1 MLKNIYSIISLR
13 ALNFIAL
20 FVFIINYNLNGQ
32 FLNNINSDFI
42 KIDSNILNDSTKVDS
57 VISFIQ
63 KNNIDNIFIH
73 IYSNGEAFHNSNLIF
88 SDLDIIDVKDNLMSF
103 MNKVDSI
110 DVKTYAWLNVYNLWK
125 KNFYPGNN
133 NHFYYQCPECLE
145 SDINGR
151 SDKYINLN
159 QIQSLEWEGI
169 YLSPMHPLVN
179 NYILSII
186 NEVVSK
192 YEFDGL
198 FLDYLRYQDYYYGYN
213 LEGIEEF
220 ENIHEINPLD
230 FNRGI
235 ISRRYGYNKNQID
248 SLKYIWNNFKS
259 NKITELLFA
268 INNNFQNTNLEIG
281 VNAISDP
288 LESKNRYYQDWKF
301 WIESNLIDF
310 AVIQNSENN
319 FIEFNYLIK
328 KINKQIDSFNR
339 KKIFFEMSS
348 SNDKTFDISNK
359 IISLR
364 LNGYENIGIDY
375 SFNKDTTNWYKQ
387 IYENINF
394 RIDK

>member
-1 MLKNIYSIISLR
+1 MLKNIYSTISLR

-20 FVFIINYNLNGQ
+20 FVFIINFNLNGQ

-42 KIDSNILNDSTKVDS
+42 KIDLNILNDSTKVDS
-57 VISFIQ
+57 AISFIQ

-73 IYSNGEAFHNSNLIF
+73 VYSNGEAFYNSNLVF
-88 SDLDIIDVKDNLMSF
+88 SDLDIIDIKDNLMSF

-125 KNFYPGNN
+125 KNFYPENN

-159 QIQSLEWEGI
+159 QIQSLEWDGI

-192 YEFDGL
+192 YEFDGI

-213 LEGIEEF
+213 LEGIDEF

-259 NKITELLFA
+259 NKITELLFG
-268 INNNFQNTNLEIG
+268 IKSNFQNTNIKIG

-288 LESKNRYYQDWKF
+288 LESKDRYYQDWKF
-301 WIESNLIDF
+301 WIESSLIDF
-310 AVIQNSENN
+310 AVIQNSDNN

-328 KINKQIDSFNR
+328 KINEQINSFDR

-348 SNDKTFDISNK
+348 YNDKTFDISNK

-364 LNGYENIGIDY
+364 LNGYENVGIDY
-375 SFNKDTTNWYKQ
+375 SFSKDTSNWYKQ

-394 RIDK
+394 RINK